1 MRVRVYP
8 ANELEYDWNVA
19 HNPAANVQATAS
31 RAAAGVGVR
40 NVCSGFTAVLC
51 GSDGTAPTVTT
62 VTVGIRDGA
71 SGAGSFIWGPVTLAI
86 PAVAGA
92 VNGLVVTGLFERGSY
107 NTAMT
112 VEFSAAAGAHTTESV
127 TMQGS
132 TIAT

>member
-19 HNPAANVQATAS
+19 HNPTSNTLATAT

-40 NVCSGFTAVLC
+40 NVCSGFTALLVA
-51 GSDGTAPTVTT
+51 SDATAPAVTT
-62 VTVGIRDGA
+62 VTVGVRDGA
-71 SGAGSFIWGPVTLAI
+71 SGAGNYLWGPVTLAI

-92 VNGLVVTGLFERGSY
+92 NNGIVVTGLFERGSY

-112 VEFSAAAGAHTTESV
+112 VEFSGAAGAHTTESV

-132 TIAT
+132 TLFP